1 MAQRFLLLHGTPLS
15 PQVWDA
21 VRDHLTADAVAVDL
35 AELVDSARQGC
46 VQTEVAA
53 AVLAALPD
61 DEMVVVGHSFGGQV
75 AIEVALMAPE
85 RLARLVVV
93 CSRHTPFPAF
103 AEGAAAVRAGRPVD
117 VDGGMAGEPEDIVLK
132 DHVLQL
138 LGVAW
143 VATICTAIALA

>member
-15 PQVWDA
+15 PQVWDG

-35 AELVDSARQGC
+35 TELVDSVRQGC

-75 AIEVALMAPE
+75 AIEVALMAP
-85 RLARLVVV
+85 RAAGSTRRRMQQAHTV
-93 CSRHTPFPAF
+93 SRIRRRCRRRQGRSPGRRRRRH
-103 AEGAAAVRAGRPVD
+103 AAVVHCAGV
-117 VDGGMAGEPEDIVLK
+117 G
-132 DHVLQL
+132 
-138 LGVAW
+138 
-143 VATICTAIALA
+143 